1 MFAKLAVAAALT
13 AVALSSGPERAIAQ
27 DFPSKV
33 IRVIVPYTPGS
44 PNDVVAR
51 LVAQHLQGNL
61 SQPIVI
67 DNRPGGGT
75 TIGSKAAASSPPDG

>member
-51 LVAQHLQGNL
+51 LVAQHLQGSL